1 MEHKMKNLIFILIYM
16 SIFSCSGKQEVDFL
30 SIGLEEAFDVAKQK
44 DKLVMVDF
52 FSKTCMPCVRL
63 VNTVFKDKLISKYI
77 NQQFISVKLTADTH
91 DNYWELR
98 EYYNVVGLPTVIFF
112 NSEGNEI
119 DRNCGF
125 NGDKKQYYQTIKDY
139 VSNKNT
145 LLILLANYKSDS
157 LSIENNYNLAMKY
170 VTRDELI
177 KSYQYFSNVLNFDKN
192 DQYGYHEKSQL
203 YLALY
208 KIRFDDEKSLL
219 LNIIANSDN
228 NEDVKL
234 GYDYLFNFY
243 EKHKD
248 TSNYIVACNAAI
260 SRLPARDVAYW
271 RLLNHYKSIND
282 ISMYLSTCKI
292 AIANMPSN
300 SSYYRNYARAVY
312 QYKLIDNYDEAIEI
326 SKTALDINPDLDKIW
341 YTLSLIYNELGY
353 SDNATKAIEAAIK
366 INPNKEEYKSTL
378 KKYDSY

>member
-1 MEHKMKNLIFILIYM
+1 MKNLIFILIYM

>member
-1 MEHKMKNLIFILIYM
+1 MKTIIFILICM

-30 SIGLEEAFDVAKQK
+30 SIGLEEAFDIAKQK

-63 VNTVFKDKLISKYI
+63 VKTVFKDKLISKYI

-125 NGDKKQYYQTIKDY
+125 NGDKNQYYQTIKDY

-145 LLILLANYKSDS
+145 LLILLSNYKNDS
-157 LSIENNYNLAMKY
+157 LSIENNFNLAMKY

-177 KSYQYFSNVLNFDKN
+177 KSYQYFTNVLNFDKN
-192 DQYGYHEKSQL
+192 NQYGYHEKSQL

-219 LNIIANSDN
+219 LNVIANSDN

-248 TSNYIVACNAAI
+248 TSNYIATCKAAI

-271 RLLNHYKSIND
+271 RLLNYYKSIND
-282 ISMYLSTCKI
+282 TSMYLSTCKI

-300 SSYYRNYARAVY
+300 SAYYRNYARAVY
-312 QYKLIDNYDEAIEI
+312 QYKLIDNYVEAIEI
-326 SKTALDINPDLDKIW
+326 SKTALDIDPDSDKIL
-341 YTLSLIYNELGY
+341 YTLSLIYDELGD
-353 SDNATKAIEAAIK
+353 SGNATKAIEAAIK
-366 INPNKEEYKSTL
+366 INPSKEKYKSTL
-378 KKYDSY
+378 KKYGSY